1 MRYLASALLTEGESD
16 RAFLPPV
23 LQRQLEDIGCE
34 AGFDVGGVRTG
45 KIRTVG
51 ESELVSAEAAEL
63 LGECDLLM
71 VHHDYRERGK
81 IDTLRGRLSA
91 GGGLVGVVPIRETE
105 AWVLVAMYD
114 VGVPGL
120 DPACRPNPLHAV
132 EKDPDPTATLGR
144 AYRRGD
150 PILGFT
156 RAGEQVDLA
165 VLGQLPAY
173 QELLDRLNAALK
185 ELHFL

>member
-23 LQRQLEDIGCE
+23 LQRQLEDIGRE

-91 GGGLVGVVPIRETE
+91 GGGLVGVVPIREAE
-105 AWVLVAMYD
+105 AWVLVARCTTSVFQAWIPH
-114 VGVPGL
+114 VGRTHCTPLKRIPTRRPLWAVLIDEAIRFL
-120 DPACRPNPLHAV
+120 DL
-132 EKDPDPTATLGR
+132 LGR
-144 AYRRGD
+144 ANKSTWLYSDSCPPNRSFWID
-150 PILGFT
+150 
-156 RAGEQVDLA
+156 
-165 VLGQLPAY
+165 
-173 QELLDRLNAALK
+173 
-185 ELHFL
+185 